1 MFAIDYDGTI
11 AGTNFVK
18 SRWIRENLG
27 LDVPPHLCDH
37 TDCAPLIGGEE
48 VYGRLAAY
56 AYSAEG
62 SRLAPPVPGALEALK
77 QIARAGP
84 IIIMSH
90 RLAEQVPYARE
101 WLAARGVLG
110 LVKDIVSSAGQ
121 RKVEFARR
129 LGCRVLIDDDGR
141 HLAGDAPDLVRIHLR
156 FGSDGPAAE
165 HDGVWVCATWDE
177 VLARALNATKKA

>member
-27 LDVPPHLCDH
+27 FNVPPHLCDH

-48 VYGRLAAY
+48 VYARLAAY

-62 SRLAPPVPGALEALK
+62 SRLAPPVPGALEALRS
-77 QIARAGP
+77 IALAGP

-90 RLAEQVPYARE
+90 RAAEQVPHARE

-110 LVKDIVSSAGQ
+110 FVKDIVSSAGQ
-121 RKVEFARR
+121 RKVDFARR

-141 HLAGDAPDLVRIHLR
+141 HLAGDAPDMVRIHLR
-156 FGSDGPAAE
+156 YGAEGAAAQA
-165 HDGVWVCATWDE
+165 DGVWVCMTWDE
-177 VLARALNATKKA
+177 AVARALAAM